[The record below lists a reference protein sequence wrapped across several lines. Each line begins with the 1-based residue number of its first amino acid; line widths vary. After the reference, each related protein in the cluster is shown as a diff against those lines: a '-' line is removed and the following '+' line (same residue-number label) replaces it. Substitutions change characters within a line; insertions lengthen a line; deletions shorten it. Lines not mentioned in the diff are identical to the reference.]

1 IQVVAAARTI
11 APASSAPVIAI
22 SGEQLQ
28 DLPLPGRRWENFVLD
43 APVASAITKED
54 SQTAPHTERQG
65 ASLVVHGASTRL
77 AFGGRAGGRLHSS
90 SLMGPGTNE
99 LGVFEVRA

>member
-1 IQVVAAARTI
+1 M
-11 APASSAPVIAI
+11 
-22 SGEQLQ
+22 
-28 DLPLPGRRWENFVLD
+28 
-43 APVASAITKED
+43 ASAMTNED

-65 ASLVVHGASTRL
+65 ASLVVDGASTRL

-99 LGVFEVRA
+99 LGVFERARGRKKR